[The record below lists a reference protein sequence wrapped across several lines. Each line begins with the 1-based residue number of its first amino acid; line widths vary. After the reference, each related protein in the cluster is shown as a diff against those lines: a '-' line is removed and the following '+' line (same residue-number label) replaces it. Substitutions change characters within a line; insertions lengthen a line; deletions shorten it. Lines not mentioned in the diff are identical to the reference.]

1 MKKIFYS
8 ILFTILYLV
17 ITPSCKRILTPEP
30 EQLLLNDSAI
40 RTVKDLESVLNGA
53 YDGLQGGNVLAGNM
67 TGYADLM
74 AEDLDAYDF
83 RLSPFGTLDIYN
95 GQTTVQIGALRS
107 MWADCYSTISR
118 ANYVIDAVD
127 NNLVVQSDPTFAA
140 NKDRIKGQALFIR
153 GIVHFELMKFWSL
166 PYNILNP
173 SENSK
178 PQSGVVLRLE
188 PYKIFDPESA
198 KALRST
204 IEECYNQI
212 IKDLNEANT
221 LLQANTI
228 SSPDRISAD
237 AAKAVLA
244 RVYFNKGDYTNASSL
259 SNQIIASNRYSLA
272 DSLQLFYKL
281 SGTASIQDING
292 GTKPEPIFQLVN
304 TANDNS
310 NGLIGYYASNAGAL
324 MFIKDDSYNL
334 YTSTDR
340 RRRLI
345 SSLFKT
351 STKYL
356 NPAAVGGLTI
366 SPNICVI
373 RFAEVHLIRAEANLL
388 SGGST
393 QEALDSYNLIRRRAF
408 KANYVEETSIEGL
421 LDKVRSERRLE
432 MMCEQSDRYMNLRRL
447 RLPLRK
453 VNDNEYSKFLFKIPQ
468 EEISANP
475 DLLQN

>member
-1 MKKIFYS
+1 
-8 ILFTILYLV
+8 
-17 ITPSCKRILTPEP
+17 
-30 EQLLLNDSAI
+30 
-40 RTVKDLESVLNGA
+40 
-53 YDGLQGGNVLAGNM
+53 
-67 TGYADLM
+67 
-74 AEDLDAYDF
+74 
-83 RLSPFGTLDIYN
+83 
-95 GQTTVQIGALRS
+95 
-107 MWADCYSTISR
+107 
-118 ANYVIDAVD
+118 
-127 NNLVVQSDPTFAA
+127 
-140 NKDRIKGQALFIR
+140 
-153 GIVHFELMKFWSL
+153 
-166 PYNILNP
+166 
-173 SENSK
+173 
-178 PQSGVVLRLE
+178 
-188 PYKIFDPESA
+188 
-198 KALRST
+198 
-204 IEECYNQI
+204 
-212 IKDLNEANT
+212 
-221 LLQANTI
+221 
-228 SSPDRISAD
+228 
-237 AAKAVLA
+237 
-244 RVYFNKGDYTNASSL
+244 
-259 SNQIIASNRYSLA
+259 
-272 DSLQLFYKL
+272 
-281 SGTASIQDING
+281 QDING

-310 NGLIGYYASNAGAL
+310 NSLIGYYASNAGAL

-408 KANYVEETSIEGL
+408 KTNYVEETSTEGL

-453 VNDNEYSKFLFKIPQ
+453 ANENEYSKFLFKIPQ

>member
-1 MKKIFYS
+1 
-8 ILFTILYLV
+8 
-17 ITPSCKRILTPEP
+17 
-30 EQLLLNDSAI
+30 
-40 RTVKDLESVLNGA
+40 
-53 YDGLQGGNVLAGNM
+53 
-67 TGYADLM
+67 
-74 AEDLDAYDF
+74 
-83 RLSPFGTLDIYN
+83 
-95 GQTTVQIGALRS
+95 
-107 MWADCYSTISR
+107 
-118 ANYVIDAVD
+118 
-127 NNLVVQSDPTFAA
+127 
-140 NKDRIKGQALFIR
+140 
-153 GIVHFELMKFWSL
+153 
-166 PYNILNP
+166 
-173 SENSK
+173 
-178 PQSGVVLRLE
+178 
-188 PYKIFDPESA
+188 
-198 KALRST
+198 
-204 IEECYNQI
+204 
-212 IKDLNEANT
+212 
-221 LLQANTI
+221 
-228 SSPDRISAD
+228 
-237 AAKAVLA
+237 
-244 RVYFNKGDYTNASSL
+244 
-259 SNQIIASNRYSLA
+259 
-272 DSLQLFYKL
+272 LQLFYKL

-292 GTKPEPIFQLVN
+292 GTKPESIFQLDN

-334 YTSTDR
+334 FTSSDR

-453 VNDNEYSKFLFKIPQ
+453 VNENEY
-468 EEISANP
+468 
-475 DLLQN
+475 